1 MNFLGK
7 HEGERTIAAVGLV
20 TAAALLGDS
29 MVYMVLPVYW
39 REAGLDSLW
48 QVGALLAVNRFVRL
62 PLNPLIGWL
71 YRHMSLRMGLQV
83 AVLLGAATTIG
94 YGVGRGFAVWL
105 VLRAVWGVAW
115 SLLRIGGYLTVIET
129 ADVSN
134 RGRLMGRYNGVWRL
148 GSLAGVLAGGLL
160 VPLIGLQ
167 PVGIAFGALA
177 LLGLPLVSVAVRTK
191 ASADARTGRRHPESR
206 PDGPLWTAPVTKI
219 VLCGLVVALVQAV
232 FGATLTYV
240 IDENYASAASFAG
253 LAAGSTAIG
262 GALTALRCAWEP
274 FLASWIGRRTDERG
288 GRLPW
293 LLLSLI
299 GAAAAYAFIPWEL
312 PLVCWVAAVLLA
324 MATATTLG
332 TIMDAMAAD
341 AVRTGSA
348 AKVMT
353 AYSVS
358 TDLGAAIGPVVV
370 FGAVGAAYGLQAAY
384 IICAMLFVG
393 VGMAYGKPF
402 MKRRRAADGIQSD
415 RF

>member
-1 MNFLGK
+1 MKN
-7 HEGERTIAAVGLV
+7 EGERTITAVGLV

-48 QVGALLAVNRFVRL
+48 QVGVLLAVNRFVRL

-71 YRHMSLRMGLQV
+71 YRRMSLGTGLHV

-105 VLRAVWGVAW
+105 ALRAVWGIAW

-129 ADVSN
+129 ADASN
-134 RGRLMGRYNGVWRL
+134 RGRLMGRYNGIWRL

-160 VPLIGLQ
+160 VPQIGLQ

-177 LLGLPLVSVAVRTK
+177 LLGFPLVTAAVRTR
-191 ASADARTGRRHPESR
+191 ARADAIAVRKSPAS
-206 PDGPLWTAPVTKI
+206 PADGPLWTAPVTKI

-240 IDENYASAASFAG
+240 IDEHYALAASIAG

-274 FLASWIGRRTDERG
+274 LLAGWIGRRTDERG
-288 GRLPW
+288 GRLTW
-293 LLLSLI
+293 LMLSLL

-312 PLVCWVAAVLLA
+312 PLVCWLAAVLLA

-358 TDLGAAIGPVVV
+358 TDLGAAIGPVAV
-370 FGAVGAAYGLQAAY
+370 FGAVGAAYGLQATY
-384 IICAMLFVG
+384 IACAMLFIAVG
-393 VGMAYGKPF
+393 IVYGRPF
-402 MKRRRAADGIQSD
+402 MERRRAADGIESD
-415 RF
+415 RL

>member
-1 MNFLGK
+1 MMFK
-7 HEGERTIAAVGLV
+7 RKTEGERAIVAVGLV

-29 MVYMVLPVYW
+29 MVYMVLPVFW

-48 QVGALLAVNRFVRL
+48 QVGVLLAANRFVRL

-71 YRHMSLRMGLQV
+71 YRRMSLRTGLLV

-94 YGVGRGFAVWL
+94 YGIGRGFAVWL
-105 VLRAVWGVAW
+105 VLRAVWGIAW
-115 SLLRIGGYLTVIET
+115 SLLRIGGYLTVIEH
-129 ADVSN
+129 ADSN
-134 RGRLMGRYNGVWRL
+134 RGLLMGRYNGVWRL

-160 VPLIGLQ
+160 VPLTGLQ
-167 PVGIAFGALA
+167 PVALVFGALA
-177 LLGLPLVSVAVRTK
+177 LSGLPLLSATVRTK
-191 ASADARTGRRHPESR
+191 ASADAQIMRRSR
-206 PDGPLWTAPVTKI
+206 ASVSDGKLWTAPVTKI
-219 VLCGLVVALVQAV
+219 VLCGLVVSLAQAV

-240 IDENYASAASFAG
+240 IERNYTTAVSLAG

-274 FLASWIGRRTDERG
+274 FLAGWIGRLTDGPG

-299 GAAAAYAFIPWEL
+299 GSAAAYAFIPWGL
-312 PLVCWVAAVLLA
+312 PLAGWVAVVLFA
-324 MATATTLG
+324 MAAATALG

-384 IICAMLFVG
+384 LTCAMLFVG

-402 MKRRRAADGIQSD
+402 IERRRAADAIKSD
-415 RF
+415 YL

>member
-1 MNFLGK
+1 MGK
-7 HEGERTIAAVGLV
+7 NEAERTISAVGLV

-71 YRHMSLRMGLQV
+71 YRHMSLKMGLHV

-105 VLRAVWGVAW
+105 ALRAVWGIAW
-115 SLLRIGGYLTVIET
+115 SLLRIGGFLTVIET
-129 ADVSN
+129 SDVSN

-148 GSLAGVLAGGLL
+148 GSLAGVLVGGLL
-160 VPLIGLQ
+160 VPQIGLR

-177 LLGLPLVSVAVRTK
+177 LVGLPLVAAAVRTK
-191 ASADARTGRRHPESR
+191 AAADSRTGRYDSKSR
-206 PDGPLWTAPVTKI
+206 PEGPLWTIPVTKI

-240 IDENYASAASFAG
+240 IDKNYVTAASFAG

-274 FLASWIGRRTDERG
+274 FLAGWIGRRTDGPG

-293 LLLSLI
+293 LLLSLV
-299 GAAAAYAFIPWEL
+299 GAAAAFAFIPWEL

-341 AVRTGSA
+341 AVRNGSA

-370 FGAVGAAYGLQAAY
+370 FGAFGAQYGLQATY
-384 IICAMLFVG
+384 ILCAMLFIAVG
-393 VGMAYGKPF
+393 VAYGKPF
-402 MKRRRAADGIQSD
+402 MERRRAADGIESD
-415 RF
+415 RL